1 MVTGWLYWPS
11 RIYAAF
17 FEFAFYTGLRLS
29 EALALRWDAVDK
41 VARTAHVC
49 RTIALGEVEER
60 TKTGFDRFVLLND
73 RALHALAYAEE
84 YAERRKQGAGKV
96 TSTPYIFPPS
106 KNNEFV
112 KQTSDLHHQW
122 RPALKALGIRYRPPY
137 NCRHTYATMCL
148 TVRPQP
154 RLYRSAARPLRA
166 NADLNIRALDQLNL

>member
-1 MVTGWLYWPS
+1 MPHLALTRLSAITPSLIRQITTEIKWSSPGVKRNALSRLNTILSSAVSDGLISKNPAESIELPKRKRKEIDPFTQEEADRIIAQLYAVEHWPS

-73 RALHALAYAEE
+73 RAVLSGL
-84 YAERRKQGAGKV
+84 
-96 TSTPYIFPPS
+96 
-106 KNNEFV
+106 
-112 KQTSDLHHQW
+112 
-122 RPALKALGIRYRPPY
+122 
-137 NCRHTYATMCL
+137 
-148 TVRPQP
+148 VR
-154 RLYRSAARPLRA
+154 LL
-166 NADLNIRALDQLNL
+166 